1 MEERIM
7 TSESSKNEAIK
18 GLTAWQEFV
27 YKDQKLNNLECVQ
40 FEHESDAAIDG
51 LIKKLEAIHAKKTK
65 EEKLSQPALV
75 EKPRGLKHFKNA
87 CQLSSDLLQE
97 ALLSIKRS
105 VPASQFDGQLK
116 AEIKEAIMFQILY
129 LKVSLDR
136 FD

>member
-1 MEERIM
+1 MDDDRN
-7 TSESSKNEAIK
+7 SPSAIK
-18 GLTAWQEFV
+18 GLEAWQNVV
-27 YKDQKLNNLECVQ
+27 YADQKLTNLECVQ

-65 EEKLSQPALV
+65 EEKLGQPALV

-105 VPASQFDGQLK
+105 VPSSQLDGQVK
-116 AEIKEAIMFQILY
+116 AEIKEAVMFQILY
-129 LKVSLDR
+129 LKVCLDR

>member
-1 MEERIM
+1 MADNRN
-7 TSESSKNEAIK
+7 SPSAIK
-18 GLTAWQEFV
+18 GLTAWQNFV
-27 YKDQKLNNLECVQ
+27 YADQKLNNLECVQ

-51 LIKKLEAIHAKKTK
+51 LIKRLDEIHARKTK
-65 EEKLSQPALV
+65 EDKLSHPGLV

-105 VPASQFDGQLK
+105 VPASQLEGQVK
-116 AEIKEAIMFQILY
+116 AEIKEAVMFQILY
-129 LKVSLDR
+129 LKVCLDR